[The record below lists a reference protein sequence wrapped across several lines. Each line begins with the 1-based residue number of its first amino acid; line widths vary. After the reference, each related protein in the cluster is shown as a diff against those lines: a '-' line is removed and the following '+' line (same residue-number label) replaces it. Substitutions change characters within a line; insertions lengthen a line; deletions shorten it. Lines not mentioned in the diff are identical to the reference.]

1 LQKKGPTMALASLYD
16 SVFEKYRN
24 NIPLNFLKAL
34 ATKASGLNTNKST
47 NYGAGLFMIS
57 NAVLDAFNS
66 KMKTTYKAT
75 DLVDPSVNTQMA
87 VYVINNIVG
96 YYAANYPKTMIENW
110 NNPEYVALVV
120 HGYNNGYKEPKGV
133 GAAIKAVENAAPG
146 KMSLD
151 TVAQAAKTLSLSPE
165 MYSAGGLAFAKN
177 VASLTVASPKPAT
190 SAAVLPAPSATGGKG
205 GGVGGLGVALFIGA
219 PLALFALLKG
229 RGK

>member
-1 LQKKGPTMALASLYD
+1 MRLASLYD

-57 NAVLDAFNS
+57 TAVLDAFNA
-66 KMKTTYKAT
+66 KMKTSYKAT
-75 DLVDPSVNTQMA
+75 DLADPGVNTQMA
-87 VYVINNIVG
+87 VYVINNIVS

-110 NNPEYVALVV
+110 NSPDYVALVV

-133 GAAIKAVENAAPG
+133 GVAIKAVEKTAPD
-146 KMSLD
+146 KMSVD
-151 TVAQAAKTLSLSPE
+151 TVAQAAKTLGLAPS
-165 MYSAGGLAFAKN
+165 MYEAGGLAFAKN
-177 VASLTVASPKPAT
+177 VASLTVTAKPVT
-190 SAAVLPAPSATGGKG
+190 SAAPLPVPSTTGGKG
-205 GGVGGLGVALFIGA
+205 RGVGGIGVALFVGA